1 MTKGEPESM
10 PSDAIRNRCAPIT
23 LIVMDV
29 DGVLTAGGIA
39 LNDRGI
45 EHKDFFVRDGSAVAL
60 WRKAG
65 HRAAILSGRNARC
78 VDRRAAELGIH
89 PVIQGTPHKAEPFRK
104 LLRELNVTPN
114 QVCYIGDD
122 LPDLPA
128 LLSVG
133 FAACPADAVPEVRAA
148 VHYVAEAN
156 GGRGAVREIIET
168 ILKSQNAWDALIA
181 PYHQPAFANG
191 P

>member
-1 MTKGEPESM
+1 MKKDKPQSM
-10 PSDAIRNRCAPIT
+10 PTAALHDRCVPIT

-29 DGVLTAGGIA
+29 DGVLTAGSIA
-39 LNDRGI
+39 LNDRGV
-45 EHKDFFVRDGSAVAL
+45 EHKDFFVRDGSAIAL

-65 HRAAILSGRNARC
+65 HRAAILSGRSARC

-89 PVIQGTPHKAEPFRK
+89 PVIQGTPRKAEPFRK
-104 LLRELNVTPN
+104 LLQDLNVAPN

-128 LLSVG
+128 LLSAG

-148 VHYVAEAN
+148 VHYVAQAP

-181 PYHQPAFANG
+181 PYHQPAFANS